1 MATNYYDR
9 WGNLQGEIPSAPGRT
24 LPYMVEDTGTGV
36 KYMCYNDKPQR
47 AIQRITKTKVGTV
60 TTTKIENAFG
70 AWEDRAT
77 LEYFPVND
85 PIIVTTADEENE
97 EEA

>member
-1 MATNYYDR
+1 
-9 WGNLQGEIPSAPGRT
+9 
-24 LPYMVEDTGTGV
+24 MVEDTGTGV

-85 PIIVTTADEENE
+85 PIIVNTADEENE